1 MTGAAAPGPW
11 GPAWGRWLGRFVAR
25 VLWNTEVVGAD
36 RVPRTGGVVLA
47 ANHQHIL
54 DGPLFIGVAPRP
66 LHIFVKQEMFAGPL
80 GPLFRATGQ
89 IRTDRANGRA
99 ALAQGLAVLR
109 RGGAVGIFP
118 EGSRGDG
125 AVDNARAGVAW
136 LAVHSGAPVVPV
148 AICGTRAPGGSTGG
162 LPPLRRRFVVE
173 FGEPLSVAAEGV
185 PRRQAI
191 VEGTEQ
197 IRLALADLVD
207 ATADRHGLVRR
218 GAVGQGQ

>member
-1 MTGAAAPGPW
+1 MSGPAGPGPL

-25 VLWNTEVVGAD
+25 GLWNTRVVGAD
-36 RVPRTGGVVLA
+36 RVPRKGPVVLA
-47 ANHQHIL
+47 ANHQHVL

-66 LHIFVKQEMFAGPL
+66 LHIFVKEEMFTGPL
-80 GPLFRATGQ
+80 GLLFRATGQ
-89 IRTDRANGRA
+89 IRTDRTNGRA

-125 AVDNARAGVAW
+125 AVESARAGVAW
-136 LAVHSGAPVVPV
+136 LAVNSGAPVVPV
-148 AICGTRAPGGSTGG
+148 AICGTREPGGSTGR

-173 FGEPLSVAAEGV
+173 FGEPLNLVCEGL

-197 IRLALADLVD
+197 IRLAMADLVD
-207 ATADRHGLVRR
+207 GAAARHGLVPP
-218 GAVGQGQ
+218 GPVGQGQ